1 MSLRKLLSHTVLA
14 YPRTTLVVAL
24 LLTLLSVWVAISRLS
39 FTSTHQAMSSL
50 SGRVGQ
56 VQERYNQAFGDPD
69 QVVIVVEAADQEQA
83 KRYAAVLAGR
93 LEALADIEEVIYR
106 FDLTSL
112 EDHFLM
118 YLTPQQLNDL
128 RDKLEEHASLLKEL
142 SARPSVN
149 RLFQLIHREISSAL
163 VGHLFTGFLGEE
175 GEVKRPVELQPL
187 IALLTQLAVEAVH
200 GRGRRKRRPRRLP
213 VVRQQTASL
222 HPDDHKGRYDKFAQV

>member
-14 YPRTTLVVAL
+14 YPRITLIAAI
-24 LLTLLSVWVAISRLS
+24 LLTLVSVWVAIGRLS

-50 SGRVGQ
+50 SGRVGR

-83 KRYAAVLAGR
+83 KRYATVLSGR
-93 LEALADIEEVIYR
+93 LEALADIEEVIHR

-118 YLTPQQLNDL
+118 YLTPTQLSDL
-128 RDKLEEHASLLKEL
+128 RSKLEEHVSLIKEL
-142 SARPSVN
+142 SAGPSVN

-163 VGHLFTGFLGEE
+163 VGRLFTGFLGE
-175 GEVKRPVELQPL
+175 
-187 IALLTQLAVEAVH
+187 I
-200 GRGRRKRRPRRLP
+200 GRAH
-213 VVRQQTASL
+213 V
-222 HPDDHKGRYDKFAQV
+222 